1 MRCSRAWPL
10 VTIAL
15 FGCGKEIVLGDSESR
30 LPSMPAAAGTGN
42 VSSAGAG
49 GSTGRAGSGQGGMLG
64 GAGMSGSAGL
74 GGSAGMPSDVV
85 PEPGEVVWS
94 ADHETGDISQW
105 EEGGDFAGGTYEWD
119 SGSLDVSPG
128 SGRNG
133 SQGLVTTIDT
143 HFNDSPS
150 HGVRVYRHIEDGPA
164 YYSVW
169 MKLGEHHSVTEWW
182 SIFLFHA
189 RDDVT
194 SLDNDVSLWDVRVVE
209 DRDGEMTLQ
218 FYDHDTAKGTIDDV
232 AGRVQAGQWFE
243 LTAYVDYRPP
253 SQTRVR
259 ILLDGALLF
268 DMKALQTARHDN
280 LFWAVGNGSDE
291 LDPSESTNYLDD
303 AAVRRAATAP

>member
-1 MRCSRAWPL
+1 MHGSRAWL
-10 VTIAL
+10 LLTIAL
-15 FGCGKEIVLGDSESR
+15 FGCGKEIVLGDTENRVSS
-30 LPSMPAAAGTGN
+30 AAGTGN
-42 VSSAGAG
+42 APSI
-49 GSTGRAGSGQGGMLG
+49 AGSGGSSGSAGTNQGGMLG
-64 GAGMSGSAGL
+64 TAGSSGASGSSGAAG
-74 GGSAGMPSDVV
+74 SSSDV
-85 PEPGEVVWS
+85 PEPGEVVWF
-94 ADHETGDISQW
+94 ADHEGGDISQW
-105 EEGGDFAGGTYEWD
+105 QEGGDFAGGEYEWA
-119 SGSLDVSPG
+119 SGGIEVTRG

-133 SQGLVTTIDT
+133 SRGLLATIDT
-143 HFNDSPS
+143 HFNDEAS

-164 YYSVW
+164 YYSSW

-218 FYDHDTAKGTIDDV
+218 FFDHDTEKGTIDET

-243 LTAYVDYRPP
+243 LSAYVDYQPP

-268 DMKALQTARHDN
+268 DMKELHTDQHDN
-280 LFWAVGNGSDE
+280 VFWAVGNGSDE
-291 LDPSESTNYLDD
+291 LDPSASTNYLDD
-303 AAVRRAATAP
+303 AAVRRAASAP